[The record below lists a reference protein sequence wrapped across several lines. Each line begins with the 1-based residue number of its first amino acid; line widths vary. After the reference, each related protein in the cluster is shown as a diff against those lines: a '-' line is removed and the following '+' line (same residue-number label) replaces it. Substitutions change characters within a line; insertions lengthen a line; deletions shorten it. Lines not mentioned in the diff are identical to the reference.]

1 MKKLL
6 LSLIVTACTM
16 GFVSAQDL
24 AQVTEMY
31 NAAAVLLNDGNKA
44 EALAQFEKALE
55 AANALGEEGV
65 EVANNC
71 KGIIPD
77 LYVSIAKGFAND
89 NDIPKA
95 IELFNKAAEV
105 AKAFGNTEVAEEAE
119 GLISTL
125 KATQLLANAN
135 TLLNNKQ
142 FAEAAA
148 AYKEITDMDPTNA
161 VAFLR
166 QGMALSN
173 AGSYDEAIEALTKAQ
188 ELYAED
194 EANLKTVKRQLSN
207 AFLRKANGALKT
219 KNWKDALEFG
229 QKSAENF
236 DSANAQ
242 KIIGTAASQLK
253 QNKIAAE
260 AFEAYLA
267 LNPNAKDKVQTIYQL
282 GTALAAIG
290 ENAKACGYFKE
301 IAQDEKFGEAARY
314 QLTQLK
320 CN

>member
-24 AQVTEMY
+24 GQVTEMY

-55 AANALGEEGV
+55 AANVLGEEGA
-65 EVANNC
+65 EIANNC
-71 KGIIPD
+71 KSIIPE

-95 IELFNKAAEV
+95 IELFNKAVEV
-105 AKAFGNTEVAEEAE
+105 AKAFGDTKVAEEAE

-173 AGSYDEAIEALTKAQ
+173 SGNYDEAVEALTKAQ

-194 EANLKTVKRQLSN
+194 EANLNTVKRQLSN
-207 AFLRKANGALKT
+207 AFLRKANAALKE

-242 KIIGTAASQLK
+242 KIVGTAASQLK

-267 LNPNAKDKVQTIYQL
+267 LSPNAKDKVQTIYQL

-290 ENAKACGYFKE
+290 ENSKACGYFKE

>member
-6 LSLIVTACTM
+6 LTLIATACTM
-16 GFVSAQDL
+16 GFAYAQDL
-24 AQVTEMY
+24 GQVTEMY
-31 NAAAVLLNDGNKA
+31 NAAAALLNEGNKA
-44 EALAQFEKALE
+44 EALAQFEKALD
-55 AANALGEEGV
+55 AANVLGEEGA
-65 EVANNC
+65 EVAKNC

-77 LYVSIAKGFAND
+77 LYVSVAKGFANE
-89 NDIPKA
+89 NNIAKA
-95 IELFNKAAEV
+95 IELFNKAVEV
-105 AKAFGNTEVAEEAE
+105 GKLYGQDAVAAEAE
-119 GLISTL
+119 GLISSL

-135 TLLNNKQ
+135 SLLNAKQ

-166 QGMALSN
+166 MGMAYNNSGNL
-173 AGSYDEAIEALTKAQ
+173 DEAIEALNKAQ
-188 ELYAED
+188 ELYAD
-194 EANLKTVKRQLSN
+194 DATNLAAVKRQLSN
-207 AFLRKANGALKT
+207 AFVRKANTALKAKDW
-219 KNWKDALEFG
+219 KNALEFG
-229 QKSAENF
+229 QKSAENL
-236 DSANAQ
+236 DNANAQ

-314 QLTQLK
+314 QLTTLK